1 MAVIEKIQDIN
12 NRVAEIIRQQE
23 QLKSQAKNWEN
34 LYKEATDI
42 QKRLIEQST
51 ENAKKNDSLN
61 QQIAGLKSDI
71 ETREKHQKDFGEKHQ
86 SLVNENS
93 NLSKQL
99 LQVNNELQAWRIKEE
114 QQLSMHFGVEKEQEQ
129 LKALTDDLKEQLFA
143 SQQLNHEL
151 QTALQEAKITMVEE
165 QAQANIIAQQKSSL
179 EKEVSQLKEKFQ
191 NEISE
196 LHSKNSLNLDQLEK
210 LQLENRK
217 LQDEIVAINQSESEK
232 LIALETL
239 NGKIEEMEAQMALPP
254 APDNEDFYTSRIA
267 QLNAQISNMEF
278 EKELMKKNM
287 VHVDPPQPAKIA
299 DISNQGS
306 GSNTDQVHFLYAELQ
321 ASQMAKE
328 ALEKQIHNYIEII
341 ASQNKREE
349 MNPLELKNLQEQN
362 KIVKLA
368 EAIEGNTVASNIE
381 LKQKLNEMIK
391 EVDRC
396 IAKLSS

>member
-1 MAVIEKIQDIN
+1 M
-12 NRVAEIIRQQE
+12 
-23 QLKSQAKNWEN
+23 
-34 LYKEATDI
+34 
-42 QKRLIEQST
+42 
-51 ENAKKNDSLN
+51 
-61 QQIAGLKSDI
+61 
-71 ETREKHQKDFGEKHQ
+71 
-86 SLVNENS
+86 
-93 NLSKQL
+93 
-99 LQVNNELQAWRIKEE
+99 
-114 QQLSMHFGVEKEQEQ
+114 
-129 LKALTDDLKEQLFA
+129 
-143 SQQLNHEL
+143 
-151 QTALQEAKITMVEE
+151 
-165 QAQANIIAQQKSSL
+165 
-179 EKEVSQLKEKFQ
+179 
-191 NEISE
+191 
-196 LHSKNSLNLDQLEK
+196 
-210 LQLENRK
+210 LQL
-217 LQDEIVAINQSESEK
+217 INQNREK

-267 QLNAQISNMEF
+267 QLNAKISNMEF

-287 VHVDPPQPAKIA
+287 VLVDPPQPAKIA